1 MKTKYIVISA
11 AVALWFVSC
20 HLSASE
26 TADNT
31 FHQSLLALDSHLD
44 TPMFFHRESY
54 DFSQRGSFGESG
66 IQVDLPRMIEGGLD
80 GGFWVIFTPQGP
92 LDEAAYLS
100 ARTMALVRQMSIREM
115 AAKYADSVELAFT
128 ADDASRI
135 HGDGKVAVYQSMENA
150 YPLGEDLSLLEVFYT
165 GGLRMIGPVHF
176 RNNQFADSSTDK
188 TEPFGGL
195 SSLGEALVREANR
208 LGMIVDASHASD
220 EALRDMMAIST
231 TPVILSHSGPDGVYE
246 HARNVP
252 DELLKQVAEAG
263 GVIHINAYGTYLE
276 ELTPTPERKAA
287 LTELREEFGT
297 DFFSMS
303 EETRQAFRLAR
314 GAINQEFPAP
324 RSSFEKYLEHL
335 FYALE
340 LVGSDHVGIG
350 ADWDGGG
357 GVDGMEDV
365 AAIPRIT
372 RALIDAGY
380 SEDDIEKVWSGNLLR
395 VMREVEAARNS
406 SLMSPKIIN

>member
-1 MKTKYIVISA
+1 MRTSRTVSL
-11 AVALWFVSC
+11 VAFLFFLIGC
-20 HLSASE
+20 ESE
-26 TADNT
+26 EADL
-31 FHQSLLALDSHLD
+31 HQSLLVLDSHLD
-44 TPMFFHRESY
+44 TPMFFHRGSY
-54 DFSQRGSFGESG
+54 DFSKRGSFVEDGT
-66 IQVDLPRMIEGGLD
+66 QVDLPRVIEGGLD
-80 GGFWVIFTPQGP
+80 GGFWAIFTSQGP
-92 LDEAAYLS
+92 LDEASYIS
-100 ARTMALVRQMSIREM
+100 ARTTALMRQMSIREM
-115 AAKYADSVELAFT
+115 AAKYSDSLELAFT
-128 ADDASRI
+128 ADDAARI
-135 HGDGKVAVYQSMENA
+135 HADGKVAVYQSMENA

-195 SSLGEALVREANR
+195 SPLGEALVREANR

-220 EALRDMMAIST
+220 DALRDMMAISS
-231 TPVILSHSGPDGVYE
+231 TPVILSHSGPDGIYE

-252 DELLKQVAEAG
+252 DELLKQIAEAG

-287 LTELREEFGT
+287 LAELREEFGT

-303 EETRQAFRLAR
+303 DETRQAFRVAR
-314 GAINQEFPAP
+314 RAINQEFPAP
-324 RSSFEKYLEHL
+324 RSSFDKYLEHL
-335 FYALE
+335 FYTLE
-340 LVGSDHVGIG
+340 LVGPDHVGIG

-372 RALIDAGY
+372 DALVDSGY
-380 SEDDIEKVWSGNLLR
+380 SEEDIAKIWSGNLLR
-395 VMREVEAARNS
+395 LMREVEAARDS
-406 SLMSPKIIN
+406 TLESPNIVN